1 MYTRIHSHSLLVCL
15 MHVSTEKKISWSI
28 PQENTNV
35 GRSHTHIKY
44 EAEDW
49 YKTAINSHKAR
60 SASLKV
66 T

>member
-1 MYTRIHSHSLLVCL
+1 
-15 MHVSTEKKISWSI
+15 MHVSTEKNIV
-28 PQENTNV
+28 E
-35 GRSHTHIKY
+35 HTTRKHERGQVTYIKY

-49 YKTAINSHKAR
+49 YKTAINSHKVR